1 MRFTTI
7 LVLLALIAVSG
18 FVYVGYREPSFSHQV
33 VLEIDAPVERT
44 FGIFNDP
51 EQLPFWIAGFRK
63 IEYLRGEENAPG
75 SYYRITLVEDNREL
89 IMTEHLIDL
98 VENEHF
104 AAEFSTDMM
113 TSKSDYWF
121 EPTDGGT
128 RLTANS
134 EFAGNGPFW
143 RSVLWFSKDDIKARQ
158 QADLGRFKTLAE
170 RTPVEFD

>member
-1 MRFTTI
+1 MRFSTV

-18 FVYVGYREPSFSHQV
+18 FIYVGYREPSFSQQL

-44 FGIFNDP
+44 FAVLKDP

-63 IEYLRGEENAPG
+63 IEYLRGEENQPG

-89 IMTEHLIDL
+89 IMTEHLTDL
-98 VENEHF
+98 IENEHF
-104 AAEFSTDMM
+104 AAEFETEMM

-121 EPTDGGT
+121 EPTERGT
-128 RLTANS
+128 RVTSNS

-143 RSVLWFSKDDIKARQ
+143 RSVLWFSKADIKARQ
-158 QADLGRFKTLAE
+158 QADLDRFKVLVE
-170 RTPVEFD
+170 RNPTALD